1 MPKNKIHKDP
11 GVNPEPLQ
19 WNLFDVI
26 RQQRNQPRKET
37 PVEIMLRERYP
48 EVSDDYRQS
57 WYLSDDIAH
66 KNDERATTTN
76 KLIALME
83 QSISACRQLQTQTE
97 PMTPKLLSSYVLPLT
112 QVIHA
117 AQDTLQSL
125 ELDYP
130 HPTNNAY
137 SRMLEDDSLA
147 QVAPKLLLNTE
158 EQIVIW
164 TEMLPAKTASAYA
177 LLLDEFEAFLHKH
190 TLAHFTDWH
199 CDFIHVHPTTSLLG
213 IRDADNYPYKPFI
226 DALSRAVFAP
236 DSYDHFSYASYNYPC
251 DNIPAGCYICIT
263 KRSRKVPFFQD
274 FEILV
279 RALEHA
285 K

>member
-1 MPKNKIHKDP
+1 MPKNNAHKEPKVKSD
-11 GVNPEPLQ
+11 PLQ
-19 WNLFDVI
+19 WSLFDAI
-26 RQQRNQPRKET
+26 RHPENYPQSEDPIEA
-37 PVEIMLRERYP
+37 MFRERYP
-48 EVSDDYRQS
+48 DVSDDYRQS
-57 WYLSDDIAH
+57 WYHSDDIAQH
-66 KNDERATTTN
+66 NDERATATS

-83 QSISACRQLQTQTE
+83 QAISACRQLQDQAV
-97 PMTPKLLSSYVLPLT
+97 PMTPKLLSGYMLPLS
-112 QVIHA
+112 QVVHA
-117 AQDTLQSL
+117 AQDMLQTL
-125 ELDYP
+125 EMDYP

-137 SRMLEDDSLA
+137 SRMLEDEALA
-147 QVAPKLLLNTE
+147 QIAPKLLINTE
-158 EQIVIW
+158 EQILIR
-164 TEMLPAKTASAYA
+164 TEKLPARTASAYA

-251 DNIPAGCYICIT
+251 DSIPAGCYICIT

-274 FEILV
+274 FENLAG
-279 RALEHA
+279 ALEPA